1 MNVFL
6 LDFHT
11 RLREWNTLRNNLAEK
26 DIENICID
34 NDAFWQQCPMKN
46 HYLHPDDVKNWP
58 GPWELLNDN
67 VYCYYA
73 RALGMLYTL
82 LLLGVETVDL
92 VEVKY
97 YNEDNLVL
105 LLVDNAK
112 YVMNYWPNSVL
123 NTDLS
128 NIVITKH
135 INIDPIKIKIGNL

>member
-6 LDFHT
+6 LDFHN

-34 NDAFWQQCPMKN
+34 TDAFWQQCPMKN